1 MTAVSAFIGVET
13 IIRRC
18 SHRAPVR
25 QAQGAGEHLAAG
37 KQPRRR
43 VVVKRQILLAGRD
56 MAGVHWR
63 SDSAQGLLLGEA
75 VTISVLRDQRATY
88 NETFNGFT
96 FTKFDGSSI
105 TV

>member
-1 MTAVSAFIGVET
+1 
-13 IIRRC
+13 
-18 SHRAPVR
+18 
-25 QAQGAGEHLAAG
+25 
-37 KQPRRR
+37 
-43 VVVKRQILLAGRD
+43 